1 MANTLDEFR
10 AERDAALQASDCLY
24 LADVQEKLELNDGSI
39 ATLDIYRQQLRDATT
54 GVTDDNAVDAVLPK
68 PVDPT
73 IAAFLKIDISQEVK

>member
-39 ATLDIYRQQLRDATT
+39 ATLNIYRQQLRDATT
-54 GVTDDNAVDAVLPK
+54 GVTDDNATDAVLPK

-73 IAAFLKIDISQEVK
+73 IAAFLKIDIS

>member
-24 LADVQEKLELNDGSI
+24 LADVQENLELNDVSI
-39 ATLDIYRQQLRDATT
+39 ATLDIYRQQLRDCTE
-54 GVTDDNAVDAVLPK
+54 GVTDDNASEAILPK

-73 IAAFLKIDISQEVK
+73 IAAFLKIDIS

>member
-24 LADVQEKLELNDGSI
+24 LADVQEKLGLEDSNI

-54 GVTDDNAVDAVLPK
+54 GVTDDNASDAVLPK

-73 IAAFLKIDISQEVK
+73 IAAFLKIEL

>member
-39 ATLDIYRQQLRDATT
+39 ATLNIYRQQLRDATT
-54 GVTDDNAVDAVLPK
+54 GVTDDNASDAVLPK
-68 PVDPT
+68 PVDPQ
-73 IAAFLKIDISQEVK
+73 IAAFLKIDIS

>member
-24 LADVQEKLELNDGSI
+24 LADVQENLELNDGSI
-39 ATLDIYRQQLRDATT
+39 ATLDIYRQQLRVCTE
-54 GVTDDNAVDAVLPK
+54 GVTDDNASEAILPK

-73 IAAFLKIDISQEVK
+73 IAAFLKIDIS

>member
-10 AERDAALQASDCLY
+10 TERDAALQASDCLY

>member
-10 AERDAALQASDCLY
+10 TERDAALQASDCLY

-73 IAAFLKIDISQEVK
+73 IAAFLKIDIS

>member
-39 ATLDIYRQQLRDATT
+39 ATLNIYRQQLRDATT
-54 GVTDDNAVDAVLPK
+54 GVTDDNASDAVLPK
-68 PVDPT
+68 PVDPS
-73 IAAFLKIDISQEVK
+73 IAAFLKIDIS